1 MFAALLPL
9 LGPAINKLLDFIPDP
24 QARAKAEAEAYAMLS
39 SQQHE
44 ISKAVL
50 ELNKTE
56 AQHSSIF
63 VAGWR
68 PFIGWVCGMAFLWHF
83 LGNPAATFAFAVA
96 GQTVPVLPALDMAE
110 LMTVLGGLLGL
121 GGLRSWEKNKGVAR

>member
-1 MFAALLPL
+1 MLGVLLPL
-9 LGPAINKLLDFIPDP
+9 LGPVLGKVLDLIPDP

-44 ISKAVL
+44 IAKAVL
-50 ELNKTE
+50 EINKAE
-56 AQHSSIF
+56 AQHSSLF

-68 PFIGWVCGMAFLWHF
+68 PFIGWVCGAAFAWHF
-83 LGNPAATFAFAVA
+83 LGQSVATYALVAA
-96 GQTVPVLPALDMAE
+96 GQNSVVLPTLEMGE